1 MYLGSNCLRQSTI
14 THSNYEKNKTLQK
27 WRNKTFVPLAPLW
40 PTYGFWAFG
49 LDLGP
54 PFVFFLSLFAG
65 CYVWWSLPGFHNKTP
80 NANKRKTNVWC
91 RSWGL
96 FFCCVRGNTT
106 TLWYGFEISIQ
117 TIPQTSASP
126 KNPSFSFDSWIREI
140 FLKIKSSPSAP
151 LWLDWFRFAIYLNLT
166 GHLHE

>member
-1 MYLGSNCLRQSTI
+1 MKRTKPYKSEGIR
-14 THSNYEKNKTLQK
+14 
-27 WRNKTFVPLAPLW
+27 PLLLW
-40 PTYGFWAFG
+40 PLCDPLRVFELLVWTWVLPLCSSFPP
-49 LDLGP
+49 LLG
-54 PFVFFLSLFAG
+54 A
-65 CYVWWSLPGFHNKTP
+65 VWWSLPGFHNKNL
-80 NANKRKTNVWC
+80 NANQRKTNVWC

-96 FFCCVRGNTT
+96 FFCCVRGNRT

-151 LWLDWFRFAIYLNLT
+151 LWLDWYRFAIYLKLT